1 MQTKP
6 LFAALIAAAF
16 AFPIAAHAG
25 GADKHKTT
33 SAQAASTNGAN
44 DGGAAAMFTA
54 MDKNGDGFIS
64 KEEATGTPHAADFA
78 SLDKNADGK
87 LSADEHANAKEHVA
101 ARAKAGST
109 ASTASTANTAST
121 ASTASAPSEKKTY

>member
-16 AFPIAAHAG
+16 AFPIAANAG

-33 SAQAASTNGAN
+33 ASASVSN
-44 DGGAAAMFTA
+44 DGGAAAMFKA

-78 SLDKNADGK
+78 SLDKNGDGK

-101 ARAKAGST
+101 ARANAGTTGST
-109 ASTASTANTAST
+109 ASTSATTSADAS
-121 ASTASAPSEKKTY
+121 KKTY